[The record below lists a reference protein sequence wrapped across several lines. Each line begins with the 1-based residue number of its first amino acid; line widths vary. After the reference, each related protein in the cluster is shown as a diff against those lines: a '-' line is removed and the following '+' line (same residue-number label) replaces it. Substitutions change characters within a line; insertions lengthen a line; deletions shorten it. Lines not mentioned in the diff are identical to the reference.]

1 MGSSVCSSATGRFSS
16 SPFGVFL
23 KPLMAY
29 IGWQRGT
36 ASFAKL
42 DRDFVGFDKGRDA
55 MKYAK
60 LLLLA
65 MVAAGGPTL
74 TSAQEFRVV
83 ANPEQLGFSSARLQ
97 RLTETYQSYVD
108 RGELPGAV
116 LLIARGDKVAY
127 LQAVGY
133 QDRAK
138 QTPMKVDAIFRLAS
152 MTKPIVSVAAMMLVE
167 EGKLDLLAPVSQY
180 VPEFKDLKVGVEQA
194 DIVGGKRALTLEPQR
209 RPMTVQDLLRHTS
222 GLVYGQYGDD
232 LVHKAY
238 VDGNVANRGQT
249 LAEMVTKLSK
259 IPLAHQ
265 PGRVWEYSM
274 SVDVLGRIVE
284 VVSGKELDAFV
295 ADRIAK
301 PLGMTATD
309 FYVHEPDL
317 PRLAEAQP
325 PADNTARMPPDVT
338 KKPRWFS
345 GGGGLVASAS
355 DYLQFSEMLLNEG
368 EYGSARLLAPHTVRL
383 MTSNALPPDVG
394 YADIARRMGDIG
406 PTPEM
411 GQGFGLGFAVRTAEG
426 HNPLPGSIGNFYWTG
441 AWGTT
446 FWVDPK
452 ERLIAIQMI
461 QTPAG
466 LNSAYRHT
474 FRNLTYAAL
483 TGSEPAR

>member
-1 MGSSVCSSATGRFSS
+1 MR
-16 SPFGVFL
+16 
-23 KPLMAY
+23 Y
-29 IGWQRGT
+29 I
-36 ASFAKL
+36 
-42 DRDFVGFDKGRDA
+42 
-55 MKYAK
+55 K

-65 MVAAGGPTL
+65 LVAAAGPSL
-74 TSAQEFRVV
+74 TSAQELRPVP
-83 ANPEQLGFSSARLQ
+83 NPEQLGFSSTRLQ
-97 RLTETYQSYVD
+97 RLTDTYQGYVD

-116 LLIARGDKVAY
+116 LLIARGEKIAY
-127 LQAVGY
+127 LQAIGY
-133 QDRAK
+133 QDREK
-138 QTPMKVDAIFRLAS
+138 KTPMKVDAIFRLAS
-152 MTKPIVSVAAMMLVE
+152 MTKPIVSVAAMILVE

-180 VPEFKDLKVGVEQA
+180 LPEFKDLKVGVEEA

-209 RPMTVQDLLRHTS
+209 RPMIVQDLLRHTS

-238 VDGNVANRGQT
+238 TEANVSDRGQT

-284 VVSGKELDAFV
+284 IVSGKELDAFV
-295 ADRIAK
+295 AERIAK

-317 PRLAEAQP
+317 ARLAEAQL
-325 PADNTARMPPDVT
+325 PAADSAARMPPDVT
-338 KKPRWFS
+338 KKPRLLS

-355 DYLQFSEMLLNEG
+355 DYLHFCEMLLNEG
-368 EYGSARLLAPHTVRL
+368 EYGNARLLAPHTVRL
-383 MTSNALPPDVG
+383 MTSNALPPDIG
-394 YADIARRMGDIG
+394 YAEIARRMGDIG

-461 QTPAG
+461 QTPA
-466 LNSAYRHT
+466 NSSGPYRRA
-474 FRNLTYAAL
+474 FRNLTYAAM

>member
-1 MGSSVCSSATGRFSS
+1 
-16 SPFGVFL
+16 
-23 KPLMAY
+23 
-29 IGWQRGT
+29 
-36 ASFAKL
+36 
-42 DRDFVGFDKGRDA
+42 
-55 MKYAK
+55 
-60 LLLLA
+60 
-65 MVAAGGPTL
+65 
-74 TSAQEFRVV
+74 
-83 ANPEQLGFSSARLQ
+83 
-97 RLTETYQSYVD
+97 
-108 RGELPGAV
+108 
-116 LLIARGDKVAY
+116 
-127 LQAVGY
+127 
-133 QDRAK
+133 
-138 QTPMKVDAIFRLAS
+138 
-152 MTKPIVSVAAMMLVE
+152 MTKPIISVAAMMLVE

-180 VPEFKDLKVGVEQA
+180 LPEFNDLKVGVEQT

-222 GLVYGQYGDD
+222 GLVYGQNGDD

-238 VDGNVANRGQT
+238 VDANVADRGQT

-295 ADRIAK
+295 VDRIAK

-309 FYVHEPDL
+309 FYVREPDL
-317 PRLAEAQP
+317 TRLAEAQP
-325 PADNTARMPPDVT
+325 PPAGSTARMPPEVT
-338 KKPRWFS
+338 KKPLWFS
-345 GGGGLVASAS
+345 GGGGLVASVA
-355 DYLQFSEMLLNEG
+355 DYLRFTEMLLNEG
-368 EYGSARLLAPHTVRL
+368 EYGNARLLAPHTVRL

-461 QTPAG
+461 QTPTG
-466 LNSAYRHT
+466 LNSAYRHA
-474 FRNLTYAAL
+474 FRNLTYAAM